1 MRKTLIGGSLLVVLL
16 LLILPAV
23 TAEQVKIAQS
33 GTTTPYL
40 LNAETTYLEAIR
52 QKYKDNPSP
61 QIIFITLAILLLK
74 LLRWGIVIIGGII
87 ILAILRI
94 IRNPHNNTSAIL

>member
-16 LLILPAV
+16 LLMLPAV

-33 GTTTPYL
+33 ATITS
-40 LNAETTYLEAIR
+40 LNIETTYLEVIR

-74 LLRWGIVIIGGII
+74 LLRWGIIIIGGIFV
-87 ILAILRI
+87 LAILRI
-94 IRNPHNNTSAIL
+94 IRNPNNNTSAIL